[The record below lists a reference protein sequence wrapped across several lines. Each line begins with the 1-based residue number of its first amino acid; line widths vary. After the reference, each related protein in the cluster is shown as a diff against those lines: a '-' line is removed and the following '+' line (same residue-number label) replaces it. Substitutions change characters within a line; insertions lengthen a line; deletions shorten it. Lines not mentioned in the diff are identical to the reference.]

1 MKQIANYITLANLLC
16 GLMAISVLAS
26 GVIDAPLIALSFM
39 CLAAI
44 LDFLDGFVARL
55 LKADGEM
62 GKQLDSLADLVSFG
76 VVPGLIWRHYML
88 ELGYCSS
95 SGFCI
100 NQYVWVLIPLAA
112 AWRLA
117 RFNVQSVEGPGF
129 VGVPT
134 PMMGLALAAWSLIPF
149 ALILESEDYLTSTYK
164 WTILDA
170 ADWQVQVLGFFNQF
184 LVWLYMPLIAAS
196 LMVGNARMLAFKG
209 KLSVWHFVFLG
220 YSLLSLLVLPFAAG
234 PLLLLGYL
242 ICSVL
247 ANFAAKQ
254 SNSTS

>member
-1 MKQIANYITLANLLC
+1 MKQIANYITMGNLLC
-16 GLMAISVLAS
+16 GLMAISALVTVDS
-26 GVIDAPLIALSFM
+26 HAPLVALSFM
-39 CLAAI
+39 GLAAV

-117 RFNVQSVEGPGF
+117 RFNVQSVDGPGF

-134 PMMGLALAAWSLIPF
+134 PIMGLALAAWSLIPYAQQQEIF
-149 ALILESEDYLTSTYK
+149 ATGWK
-164 WTILDA
+164 A
-170 ADWQVQVLGFFNQF
+170 NMLGFFNQF
-184 LVWLYMPLIAAS
+184 YVWLYMPLFAAFF
-196 LMVGNARMLAFKG
+196 MVGDTRMLAFKG
-209 KLSVWHFVFLG
+209 KPSVWHYTFLAYTG
-220 YSLLSLLVLPFAAG
+220 VALLLLPYAAG
-234 PLLLLGYL
+234 PLVLLGYL

-247 ANFAAKQ
+247 ANFAGKQ
-254 SNSTS
+254 SNSIS

>member
-1 MKQIANYITLANLLC
+1 MKQIANYITMGNLLC
-16 GLMAISVLAS
+16 GLMAISALAS
-26 GVIDAPLIALSFM
+26 GDSHAPLTALSFM
-39 CLAAI
+39 GLAAV

-134 PMMGLALAAWSLIPF
+134 PMMGLALAAWSLMPY
-149 ALILESEDYLTSTYK
+149 ALEQELFTSG
-164 WTILDA
+164 WRA
-170 ADWQVQVLGFFNQF
+170 SMLGFFNQF
-184 LVWLYMPLIAAS
+184 YVWLYMPLCAAY
-196 LMVGNARMLAFKG
+196 LMVGETRMIAFKG
-209 KLSVWHFVFLG
+209 KLSAWHFAFLA
-220 YSLLSLLVLPFAAG
+220 YSVLAILVLPYAAG
-234 PLLLLGYL
+234 PLLLSGYL

>member
-1 MKQIANYITLANLLC
+1 
-16 GLMAISVLAS
+16 
-26 GVIDAPLIALSFM
+26 
-39 CLAAI
+39 
-44 LDFLDGFVARL
+44 
-55 LKADGEM
+55 
-62 GKQLDSLADLVSFG
+62 LVSFG

-117 RFNVQSVEGPGF
+117 RFNVQSVDGPGF

-134 PMMGLALAAWSLIPF
+134 PMMGLALAAWSLMPYALEQGFF
-149 ALILESEDYLTSTYK
+149 ATGWK
-164 WTILDA
+164 
-170 ADWQVQVLGFFNQF
+170 ADMLGFFNQF
-184 LVWLYMPLIAAS
+184 YVWLYMPLCAAY
-196 LMVGNARMLAFKG
+196 LMVGETRMIAFKG
-209 KLSVWHFVFLG
+209 KLSVWHFVFLA
-220 YSLLSLLVLPFAAG
+220 YSVLALLVLPYAAG
-234 PLLLLGYL
+234 PLLLSGYL

>member
-1 MKQIANYITLANLLC
+1 MKQIANYITMGNLLC
-16 GLMAISVLAS
+16 GLMAISALITGDS
-26 GVIDAPLIALSFM
+26 HAPLVALSFM
-39 CLAAI
+39 GLAAV

-55 LKADGEM
+55 LKAEGEM

-117 RFNVQSVEGPGF
+117 RFNVQSAEGPGF

-134 PMMGLALAAWSLIPF
+134 PMMGLALAAWSLMPYALQQEAF
-149 ALILESEDYLTSTYK
+149 ASGWEAELLR
-164 WTILDA
+164 
-170 ADWQVQVLGFFNQF
+170 FFNQF
-184 LVWLYMPLIAAS
+184 YVWLYMPLCAAF
-196 LMVGNARMLAFKG
+196 LMVGETRMIAFKG
-209 KLSVWHFVFLG
+209 KLSVWHFVFLA
-220 YSLLSLLVLPFAAG
+220 YSIVAVLVLPYAAG
-234 PLLLLGYL
+234 PLLLSGYL